1 MEKKKKD
8 NDKTNEKSN
17 KAGVK
22 ATVISFLD
30 DFTTAFF
37 NVISFL
43 GICLMVYFVCIYA
56 FPEGEEGI
64 VPGYFTNKFIVA
76 TMAAAVCIAMTS
88 IWTLLTRGIFSAKG
102 PFNFIKIVVIGYFV
116 IVGIGIVITLI
127 M

>member
-1 MEKKKKD
+1 MEEKKKD

-37 NVISFL
+37 NVMSFL
-43 GICLMVYFVCIYA
+43 GICLMVYLVFIYA
-56 FPEGEEGI
+56 FPKGEEGI
-64 VPGYFTNKFIVA
+64 VPGYFTNKFVVA
-76 TMAAAVCIAMTS
+76 TMAAAVLITIAS
-88 IWTLLTRGIFSAKG
+88 VWTLLTRGIFSAERPIK
-102 PFNFIKIVVIGYFV
+102 FIKMVIIGYFV
-116 IVGIGIVITLI
+116 IVGTGIVLTLI